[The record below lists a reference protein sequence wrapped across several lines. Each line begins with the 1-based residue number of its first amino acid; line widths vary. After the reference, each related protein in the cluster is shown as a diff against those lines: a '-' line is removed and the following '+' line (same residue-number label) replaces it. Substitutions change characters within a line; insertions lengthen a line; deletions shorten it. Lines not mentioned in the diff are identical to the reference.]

1 MNSMAFV
8 GMSAAGKAMDEEE
21 RKRAVDAIVSES
33 VPVMEKYTGGS
44 GLAFEL
50 STNLATAKG

>member
-1 MNSMAFV
+1 MNTVALV
-8 GMSAAGKAMDEEE
+8 GMSAAGKGMSDWE
-21 RKRAVDAIVSES
+21 RKQIADTIVSES
-33 VPVMEKYTGGS
+33 EFVPHSHTDDE